1 MIAEANAGP
10 TGDDTREPALIARAQ
25 QGDTDAFGE
34 LYAMHHEAI
43 AAFVR
48 QRVGNHRQRTEDV
61 TAEVFLRAFRKLD
74 TFTWKGKSLRA
85 WLFTIARNMVAD
97 HYKALSTK
105 RLTYVDDIREESDY
119 WGTPDCATEDVVL
132 AGLQNSEL
140 HAAVGELTGL
150 QRKVIV
156 LRFFGDLTVEETA
169 VALGRSA
176 GATKT
181 VQYRA
186 VRSLQRIIGAGVA
199 A

>member
-1 MIAEANAGP
+1 MITEANARS

-25 QGDTDAFGE
+25 QGDTDAFGQ
-34 LYAMHHEAI
+34 LYEMHHEAT

-48 QRVGNHRQRTEDV
+48 QRLGNHRQRAEDI

-105 RLTYVDDIREESDY
+105 RLTFVEDIREESDY
-119 WGTPDCATEDVVL
+119 WAAPDCAPEDVVL
-132 AGLQNSEL
+132 AGFANSEL
-140 HAAVGELTGL
+140 HAAVSELTGL
-150 QRKVIV
+150 QRRVII
-156 LRFFGDLTVEETA
+156 LRFFGELTVEETA
-169 VALGRSA
+169 VALGRSE